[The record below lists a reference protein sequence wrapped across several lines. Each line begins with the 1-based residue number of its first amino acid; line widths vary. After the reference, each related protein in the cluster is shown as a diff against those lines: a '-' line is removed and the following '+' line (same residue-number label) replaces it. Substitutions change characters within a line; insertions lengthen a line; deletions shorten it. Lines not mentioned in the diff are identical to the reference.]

1 MRGIRTEV
9 FGLSSWVP
17 FPGKG
22 KSGEEPLRASVGEV
36 RKHLLVIEIRKNRS
50 RSILVEQQMKAS
62 LRS

>member
-9 FGLSSWVP
+9 FGVSSWVP

-22 KSGEEPLRASVGEV
+22 KSGEEPLRASVGKA

-50 RSILVEQQMKAS
+50 RSILVEQ
-62 LRS
+62 